1 MVGKRILTGIPL
13 VARTALEDPPVAAHD
28 RVLQMILEKT
38 FMVKSTPTVCE
49 NAHLNTHLNLL

>member
-13 VARTALEDPPVAAHD
+13 VARTALEDPSVAAHD

-38 FMVKSTPTVCE
+38 FMVKSTPPVFQ
-49 NAHLNTHLNLL
+49 NAHLA